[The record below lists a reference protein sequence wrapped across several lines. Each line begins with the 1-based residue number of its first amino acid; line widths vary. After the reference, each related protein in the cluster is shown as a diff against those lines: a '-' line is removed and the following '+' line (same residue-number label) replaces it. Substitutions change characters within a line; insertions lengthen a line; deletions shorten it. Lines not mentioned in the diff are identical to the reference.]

1 MSNWPVLNSELEY
14 KFIDV
19 SEDQNRRS
27 EVWKYF
33 WLDKKR
39 AVARCKPCLDKGTS
53 KILVVANGTTK
64 SLQHHID
71 RCHKEKPNE
80 SKSSSVGQLSKTAH
94 TFTKRKILGYHIT
107 KLAIQGISF
116 RAISSK
122 AMCEL
127 MLVLRKLFNALKCIP
142 PTSVESERAFS
153 ITGQFATKLR
163 TKLDDDTLSSLVFL
177 KAFYKNEAPN

>member
-1 MSNWPVLNSELEY
+1 MSTIIKYIFFELLVFCKQLLSRLDLINMSNWPVLNSELEY

-94 TFTKRKILGYHIT
+94 TFTKRKFSDIIL
-107 KLAIQGISF
+107 QS
-116 RAISSK
+116 
-122 AMCEL
+122 
-127 MLVLRKLFNALKCIP
+127 
-142 PTSVESERAFS
+142 
-153 ITGQFATKLR
+153 
-163 TKLDDDTLSSLVFL
+163 
-177 KAFYKNEAPN
+177 